1 VQVSKPAC
9 AGGRPM
15 RDVSMV
21 VARSQATYHTM
32 AGGSEERTGKHSDCS
47 DDYAR
52 SMHAV
57 TLVEV
62 VVVGR
67 WLESKRGWT
76 PVSLRI
82 IYFRIEKGG
91 ERGAQS

>member
-1 VQVSKPAC
+1 
-9 AGGRPM
+9 M

-62 VVVGR
+62 VWWWGGGF
-67 WLESKRGWT
+67 ESKRGWT
-76 PVSLRI
+76 PVSPRI